1 MTTNPAPSITPIFA
15 ALDLDDPRRA
25 FGRAVAV
32 AAATIAAVRPE
43 QLADPTPCPGF
54 TVEGMLAHLV
64 SVPRRVATVA
74 RGDSLL
80 TVEEPTG
87 VAPEAWTS
95 LWAEAVRD
103 VESAWTADDR
113 LTTMMDLPWAELP
126 GAIALRIF
134 VNEVSV
140 HTWDLA
146 QGTGQR
152 PAWDDDVLEL
162 ALETMH
168 VGLAADDRGGEVPF
182 GAVVDVPA
190 DAPLIDRLVGWN
202 GRRPA

>member
-43 QLADPTPCPGF
+43 QLADPTPCPEF

-103 VESAWTADDR
+103 VEPAWTADDR

-152 PAWDDDVLEL
+152 PVWDDDVLRV
-162 ALETMH
+162 ALETMQF
-168 VGLAADDRGGEVPF
+168 GLPADGRGGEVPF
-182 GAVVDVPA
+182 GPVVDVPA

>member
-43 QLADPTPCPGF
+43 QLADPTPCPEF

-64 SVPRRVATVA
+64 MVPRRIAAVA
-74 RGDSLL
+74 RGESPFS
-80 TVEEPTG
+80 VEEPTG
-87 VAPEAWTS
+87 VTFDAWPA
-95 LWAEAVRD
+95 LWADAAREVEA
-103 VESAWTADDR
+103 AWAADDR
-113 LTTMMDLPWAELP
+113 LTTMMQLSWAVLP
-126 GAIALRIF
+126 GDVALKIYT
-134 VNEVSV
+134 NEVIV

-146 QGTGQR
+146 QGAGQR
-152 PAWDDDVLEL
+152 PAWDDDVLQL
-162 ALETMH
+162 VLETMH

-190 DAPLIDRLVGWN
+190 DAPLIDRLVAWN